1 MSTYPFRGKLPV
13 IAPDAWIAPGARII
27 GNVTIGSRSS
37 IWFNCVLRGDINTID
52 IGTGTNLQDGTV
64 VHVSSDRF
72 RTVIGN
78 DILIGHTCIIHGCE
92 LQDTSFVG
100 MGAVVMDGCVVEPDA
115 MVAAGALV
123 TPGTIIRRGEIW
135 AGRPAKFMRKLEERD
150 FERQRMAAIRYA
162 ENAQEYLR
170 ELGSETGRG

>member
-1 MSTYPFRGKLPV
+1 MSVYPFQGRLPV
-13 IAPDAWIAPGARII
+13 IAPDAWIAPGARVI

-64 VHVSSDRF
+64 VHVSSGRF

-92 LQDTSFVG
+92 LQDTAFVG

-135 AGRPAKFMRKLEERD
+135 AGRPARFMRKLAEKD

-162 ENAQEYLR
+162 DNAQEYLR